1 MAQVNQ
7 ITGIKVTADSGTAC
21 TFVKIE
27 NGVMDVDTLAAGTSS
42 TFQLTSVTVDTT
54 NHVVSGYTSD
64 GVRYVF
70 DKRGAGQ
77 GSLDIALAGSD
88 T

>member
-7 ITGIKVTADSGTAC
+7 ITGIKVTADASTAC
-21 TFVKIE
+21 SYVKIE
-27 NGVMDVDTLAAGTSS
+27 NGVMDVDTLAGGASTS
-42 TFQLTSVTVDTT
+42 FQLTSVTVDTQ

-77 GSLDIALAGSD
+77 GSLDIALVGAD

>member
-27 NGVMDVDTLAAGTSS
+27 NGVMDVDTLGAGQTTS
-42 TFQLTSVTVDTT
+42 FELTSVTVDTT
-54 NHVVSGYTSD
+54 NHVVSGYTST
-64 GVRYVF
+64 GIRYVF
-70 DKRGAGQ
+70 DKRGSGQ